1 MACLVDEEYEGPEIL
16 HKIVNADLLITEE
29 IKTIN
34 SSGQHRFAFK
44 FSPLPLHPNVYQKK
58 GEADKKKKKN
68 DENKHAEEEA
78 KQSHIYQRKD
88 GVQLHNAM
96 AVCFHP
102 FMIGFDANSG
112 QVGDGGKKDQIWYKA
127 MLLPLLLSYFEKSCY
142 LKDIN
147 CELFSQEVSPL
158 EKQLLGRSRLNQAES
173 KKPSGNSS
181 QASFLKYYVK
191 PGEQLISKQAR
202 HSRIENNVL
211 PEYLSW
217 AVSAG
222 GITSSRQTFETLESY
237 GDTILKLAATL
248 LAYEW
253 KKDDKKAGEGD
264 IENMKVAF
272 ITNFHLFRIGFNL
285 KLQRYIKTLKDP
297 DSKDWVMP
305 LTQRSLE
312 QEQVFTNK
320 CIGKAISDC
329 VEALIG
335 ALYLSSTNPY
345 REAQTGETGLYRAMK
360 WLSDIKCV
368 PLETGGILN
377 SIK

>member
-1 MACLVDEEYEGPEIL
+1 M
-16 HKIVNADLLITEE
+16 
-29 IKTIN
+29 
-34 SSGQHRFAFK
+34 
-44 FSPLPLHPNVYQKK
+44 HPNVYRKK
-58 GEADKKKKKN
+58 SDLDKKKKQN
-68 DENKHAEEEA
+68 EENSKQSELQAKHAGL
-78 KQSHIYQRKD
+78 YQRKD
-88 GVQLHNAM
+88 GVLLHNAM

-102 FMIGFDANSG
+102 FMTGFDPSVEQAKDV
-112 QVGDGGKKDQIWYKA
+112 QRPDQIWYKT
-127 MLLPLLLSYFEKSCY
+127 MFLPLLLNYFERSCY

-147 CELFSQEVSPL
+147 FELFSSEFSPL
-158 EKQLLGRSRLNQAES
+158 DKKLPERLGNNKTQ
-173 KKPSGNSS
+173 GMTSS

-191 PGEQLISKQAR
+191 PGEQLITKGTTRQYASI
-202 HSRIENNVL
+202 SNNVL

-217 AVSAG
+217 AISAG

-237 GDTILKLAATL
+237 GDTVLKLAATL
-248 LAYEW
+248 IAYEW
-253 KKDDKKAGEGD
+253 KKDDRKAGEGD

-272 ITNFHLFRIGFNL
+272 ITNFHLFRVGFNL
-285 KLQRYIKTLKDP
+285 RLQRHIKTLKDP

-305 LTQRSLE
+305 LTHRSLE
-312 QEQVFTNK
+312 QEQVFTNR

-335 ALYLSSTNPY
+335 AIYLSSTSPT

-368 PLETGGILN
+368 PLEAAGVLD